1 MKVASLSKNNGV
13 MMRWVIVLIL
23 VVSVQPAFA
32 YISGIA
38 IQTEKNST
46 LQVYINGKLRTGQPK
61 SFVRIKSNPGLY
73 HVMVKVLNPNDKEW
87 YVLRRD
93 VRVTKGYEFYY
104 KVDFSKGKRPVLQL
118 VKRYPVYSRYFLNT
132 RLYNAHPVT

>member
-1 MKVASLSKNNGV
+1 MK
-13 MMRWVIVLIL
+13 RWVIFLFL
-23 VVSVQPAFA
+23 VASVQVVLA
-32 YISGIA
+32 YNSGIA

-46 LQVYINGKLRTGQPK
+46 FQLYINGKLHSSQPK

-87 YVLRRD
+87 YVLRKD

-118 VKRYPVYSRYFLNT
+118 VKRYPVYSNYFLNP
-132 RLYNAHPVT
+132 RLYNKHPVA